1 MVGQQGVIMELFPF
15 FGSDVPGWAI
25 IGIIVAASLATLLFL
40 GALVGYFLRHG
51 PPTVPDEE

>member
-1 MVGQQGVIMELFPF
+1 MELFPF

-25 IGIIVAASLATLLFL
+25 IGIIVAASLATPLFL

-51 PPTVPDEE
+51 PPTVPGEE